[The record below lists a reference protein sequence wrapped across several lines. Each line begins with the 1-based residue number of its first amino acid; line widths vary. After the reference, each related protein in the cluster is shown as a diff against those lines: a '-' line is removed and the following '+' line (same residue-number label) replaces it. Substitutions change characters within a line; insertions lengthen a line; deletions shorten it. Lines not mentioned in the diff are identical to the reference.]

1 MKAIRMNETGGPE
14 VLHLEEV
21 QTPMPKEGEVL
32 IKVAAVGVNYAD
44 IVQRQGAYLTPRHP
58 HPPH

>member
-1 MKAIRMNETGGPE
+1 MNETGGPE